1 MAKDDYHVI
10 IYGILTYLYQSL
22 KEGKSIDKDKL
33 SYEYLNINKKY
44 WIFILENL
52 KDDGLVKGYK
62 LVNTKDGLLFL
73 GLEKTVIT
81 PKGIDFLFENSTL
94 QKVKNTF
101 KDLKDI
107 ISPFI

>member
-33 SYEYLNINKKY
+33 SYEYLDINKKY

-101 KDLKDI
+101 KDLKDL